1 MSAAVGSV
9 AKMRPSHDLAP
20 GLLRPERASG
30 RVGRISGWR
39 LRRSVEKRIEV
50 ERILEW
56 RRLAPGGSPLWVVPD
71 SELEATINRLAA
83 SSRARTVELTY
94 YLAEFERRQRRQLNE
109 RLAEADRKMVVL
121 TRAVLTLTGVSLALT
136 VVGTV
141 ALFI

>member
-1 MSAAVGSV
+1 MSVPGGSL
-9 AKMRPSHDLAP
+9 ATMRSTDDLAP
-20 GLLRPERASG
+20 GLLRPDGASG
-30 RVGRISGWR
+30 LVGRIGRSR
-39 LRRSVEKRIEV
+39 LRRSVEKRFEE

-56 RRLAPGGSPLWVVPD
+56 RRLAPGGSPLWVLPD

-109 RLAEADRKMVVL
+109 QLAEANRKTVL
-121 TRAVLTLTGVSLALT
+121 LTQAVLVLTLVLVVLT

-141 ALFI
+141 TLVT